1 MITQFVSLLNHSTIG
16 AFLHWGKLTFILP
29 AWSHNFVILQAR
41 QILTSVLKTEILK
54 KWLRISYN
62 VWSQLVSDL
71 SNVTMLPSDDSFI
84 FENRLPLMYIVHST
98 IRWNDF
104 GILTMLKSRWVIYD
118 PPQANQVH
126 QERNGPLVCPTV
138 VIPCSPSQLQSSEK
152 VVILCS
158 PSQLQ
163 SSEKSNFP

>member
-1 MITQFVSLLNHSTIG
+1 
-16 AFLHWGKLTFILP
+16 
-29 AWSHNFVILQAR
+29 
-41 QILTSVLKTEILK
+41 
-54 KWLRISYN
+54 
-62 VWSQLVSDL
+62 
-71 SNVTMLPSDDSFI
+71 MLPSDDSFI

-126 QERNGPLVCPTV
+126 QESNGPLVCPTV

-152 VVILCS
+152 SSHPLLSISVAEFRKIKFSIILG
-158 PSQLQ
+158 PTLHFLIAA
-163 SSEKSNFP
+163 KSVM

>member
-1 MITQFVSLLNHSTIG
+1 MFSYRILKEWLRSSFLFWTTQRLVHFCTGVSLHLYYQHEVI
-16 AFLHWGKLTFILP
+16 IL
-29 AWSHNFVILQAR
+29 LY
-41 QILTSVLKTEILK
+41 TSSPTNSDFGPENWNSKEMAQNIP
-54 KWLRISYN
+54 YN

-158 PSQLQ
+158 PS
-163 SSEKSNFP
+163 

>member
-1 MITQFVSLLNHSTIG
+1 MFSYRILKEWLRSSFLFWTTQRLVHFCTGVSLHLYYQHEVIILLYTSSPTNSDFGPENWNSKEMAQNTIQRLKSISFSFVQCNH
-16 AFLHWGKLTFILP
+16 A
-29 AWSHNFVILQAR
+29 A
-41 QILTSVLKTEILK
+41 
-54 KWLRISYN
+54 KWRFFYLWKS
-62 VWSQLVSDL
+62 
-71 SNVTMLPSDDSFI
+71 M
-84 FENRLPLMYIVHST
+84 PLMYIVHST

-152 VVILCS
+152 
-158 PSQLQ
+158 
-163 SSEKSNFP
+163 SNFP